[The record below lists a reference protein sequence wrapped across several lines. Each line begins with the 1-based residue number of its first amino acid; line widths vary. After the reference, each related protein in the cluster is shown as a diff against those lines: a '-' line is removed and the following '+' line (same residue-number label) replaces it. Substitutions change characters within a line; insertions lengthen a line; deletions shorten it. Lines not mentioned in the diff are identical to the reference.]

1 MEKQNTSPDKND
13 IIVITLDGN
22 IGVGKST
29 FLRYVSQQYLK

>member
-1 MEKQNTSPDKND
+1 MEKHNTSPDKND

-29 FLRYVSQQYLK
+29 FLDMYHNKYLK